1 MLSAPYHL
9 PVASGAPLTRLP
21 ETGGMEAHS
30 LGREAG
36 QPGGA
41 VLGLNFVY
49 NDPELQI
56 CQRPSFPLASLI
68 CFGNFISGDLEIFK
82 LAIKVVF
89 GLFQSQGFS
98 HESQFKI

>member
-21 ETGGMEAHS
+21 REGGLEAHG

-36 QPGGA
+36 QPGGG

-49 NDPELQI
+49 NDPELQMR
-56 CQRPSFPLASLI
+56 QRPSFPLASLI
-68 CFGNFISGDLEIFK
+68 CFGNFS
-82 LAIKVVF
+82 
-89 GLFQSQGFS
+89 
-98 HESQFKI
+98 

>member
-1 MLSAPYHL
+1 
-9 PVASGAPLTRLP
+9 
-21 ETGGMEAHS
+21 MEAHG

-36 QPGGA
+36 QPRGG

-56 CQRPSFPLASLI
+56 HQLPSFPLASLI
-68 CFGNFISGDLEIFK
+68 SFGNFISGDLEMFK

-89 GLFQSQGFS
+89 GLFQSQGS
-98 HESQFKI
+98 SLESQFKI

>member
-1 MLSAPYHL
+1 
-9 PVASGAPLTRLP
+9 
-21 ETGGMEAHS
+21 MEAHG

-36 QPGGA
+36 QPGGG

-49 NDPELQI
+49 NDPELQMR
-56 CQRPSFPLASLI
+56 QRPSFPLASLI